1 MSGFGQQHRRSS
13 GSDEAPEFEVR
24 VVRTNKVFKT
34 HKGGKTASW
43 SCLVVVG
50 DHKGRVGV
58 GLGKARSVP
67 DAIRKGEE
75 AARRALITVPMIGH
89 TIPHEVK
96 AKMGTALVLL
106 RPASTGTGVVAGGAV
121 RAMLEVAGIQDVLA
135 KAFGS
140 RNPINCAWATVE
152 ALKQLCI
159 PEDAAGKRNL
169 PVKELIPW
177 LAKARGEAPVNA

>member
-1 MSGFGQQHRRSS
+1 MARMDRRGMSTGPD
-13 GSDEAPEFEVR
+13 SDGPEMEVR

-50 DHKGRVGV
+50 DHKGKVGV
-58 GLGKARSVP
+58 GLGKARGVP

-75 AARRALITVPMIGH
+75 AARRAMVSIPMVGA

-96 AKMGTALVLL
+96 AKMGTSMVLL
-106 RPASTGTGVVAGGAV
+106 RPASQGTGVVAGGAV
-121 RAMLEVAGIQDVLA
+121 RAMLEVAGVHDVLA
-135 KAFGS
+135 KSFGS

-152 ALKQLCI
+152 ALKDLTV
-159 PEDAAGKRNL
+159 PEEMASKRGL
-169 PVKELIPW
+169 AVKELIPW
-177 LAKARGEAPVNA
+177 LGKARGEAPTNA

>member
-1 MSGFGQQHRRSS
+1 MRKFDRSS
-13 GSDEAPEFEVR
+13 EGEGSNMEVR

-50 DHKGRVGV
+50 DHKGKVGV
-58 GLGKARSVP
+58 GIGKARGVP

-75 AARRALITVPMIGH
+75 AARRAMMEIPMIAF

-96 AKMGTALVLL
+96 AKVGTSLVLL
-106 RPASTGTGVVAGGAV
+106 KPASPGTGVVAGGAV

-135 KAFGS
+135 KSFGS
-140 RNPINCAWATVE
+140 RNPINCAWATIECLKDLSVPEETASRRGKKVE
-152 ALKQLCI
+152 
-159 PEDAAGKRNL
+159 
-169 PVKELIPW
+169 ELIPW
-177 LAKARGEAPVNA
+177 LPKARGEAPVNA